1 MPRLATL
8 GVLSKVAPLTAGL
21 PFESVVQADWILADL
36 SGGGSNMKNLIVS
49 LALGLTTAE
58 IEVRSAAP

>member
-21 PFESVVQADWILADL
+21 PFESVLHVNGSEAQLRVRAGAQYNLTL
-36 SGGGSNMKNLIVS
+36 SHDPQFC
-49 LALGLTTAE
+49 E
-58 IEVRSAAP
+58 Q